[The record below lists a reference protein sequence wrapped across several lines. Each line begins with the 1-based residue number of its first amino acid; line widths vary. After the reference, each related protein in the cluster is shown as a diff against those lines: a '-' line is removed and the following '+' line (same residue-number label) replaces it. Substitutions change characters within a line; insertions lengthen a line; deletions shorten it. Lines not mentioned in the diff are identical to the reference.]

1 MSSTEK
7 NKIDLKADLKDA
19 AMRKAPAFPDFAQ
32 VYKKAEEQSRKR
44 NKFLISMALAITA
57 LVVSFFVGSFWKSR
71 SSFNVALIDSW
82 STTPDPIAIAISG
95 SEKEDDQ
102 IVLTSSKNATVNLY
116 IQGLWES
123 TSAGGL

>member
-32 VYKKAEEQSRKR
+32 VYKKAEEQSRKK

-71 SSFNVALIDSW
+71 SSSNLALIDSW
-82 STTPDPIAIAISG
+82 STTPTPIAIAISG

-102 IVLTSSKNATVNLY
+102 IVLTSSKNATLNLY

>member
-82 STTPDPIAIAISG
+82 STTPTPIAIAISG

-102 IVLTSSKNATVNLY
+102 IVLTSSKMATVNLY

>member
-82 STTPDPIAIAISG
+82 STTPAPIAIAISG

-116 IQGLWES
+116 IQGLWAS

>member
-71 SSFNVALIDSW
+71 SSSNLALIDSW
-82 STTPDPIAIAISG
+82 STTPTPIAIAISG

-102 IVLTSSKNATVNLY
+102 IVLTSSKNATLNLY